1 MFNRLFGK
9 DSADAAARVHLV
21 SAHEVKRWMEAGEA
35 VLIDVREV
43 AENQAER
50 IPGAINLPLSS
61 FDPAQ
66 LPAVPEGKRLVFHC
80 RSGVRCGSA
89 AERALA
95 QGYEGE
101 IHRLEGG
108 IFGWKAAGGETV

>member
-9 DSADAAARVHLV
+9 DAAATRVHIV
-21 SAHEVKRWMEAGEA
+21 PAHEVKRWVEAGEA
-35 VLIDVREV
+35 VLVDVRET
-43 AENQAER
+43 AENRVER
-50 IPGAINLPLSS
+50 IPGAVNLPLST

-66 LPAVPEGKRLVFHC
+66 LPPVPEGKRLVFHC

-95 QGYEGE
+95 LGYQGE

>member
-9 DSADAAARVHLV
+9 SATDAHVHIV
-21 SAHEVKRWMEAGEA
+21 SAHEVKRWMAAGEA

-50 IPGAINLPLSS
+50 IPGAVNLPLAA
-61 FDPAQ
+61 FDPGQ
-66 LPAVPEGKRLVFHC
+66 LPPVPEGKKLVFHC

-95 QGYEGE
+95 LGYQGE
-101 IHRLEGG
+101 IYRMEGG
-108 IFGWKAAGGETV
+108 IFGWKAVGGETV

>member
-9 DSADAAARVHLV
+9 GAAAAAERVHIV
-21 SAHEVKRWMEAGEA
+21 SAFEVKGWVEAGEA
-35 VLIDVREV
+35 VLIDVREAV
-43 AENQAER
+43 EHQAEA

-66 LPAVPEGKRLVFHC
+66 LPPVPEGKRLVFHC

-89 AERALA
+89 AERALEL
-95 QGYEGE
+95 GYQGE
-101 IHRLEGG
+101 INRLEGG
-108 IFGWKAAGGETV
+108 IFGWKAVGGPTK